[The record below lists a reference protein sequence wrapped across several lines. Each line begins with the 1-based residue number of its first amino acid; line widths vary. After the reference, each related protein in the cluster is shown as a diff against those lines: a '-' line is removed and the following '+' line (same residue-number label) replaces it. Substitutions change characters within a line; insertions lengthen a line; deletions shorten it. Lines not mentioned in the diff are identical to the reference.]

1 MTTDTHAPL
10 ADREASPPISTPDRA
25 EAAPAVLRVVA
36 VDDELFQLKL
46 LSRQLASQ
54 GAPGAELFIDAGE
67 ALRRIR
73 EPGRA
78 PDLVCCDLQMP
89 SMDGIEF
96 VRHLAEG
103 GYRGALV
110 LISGEEGRIL
120 QTAERLAR
128 SHGLRV
134 VGALPKPVG
143 AERLRQVLQAAR
155 ARVEPAMAP
164 RAARRVYDAEALR
177 EALDLGHLISYY
189 QPKVEL
195 VSGRLVGV
203 EALVRW
209 QHPRDGVVLPDQF
222 VPTAEANGLIDEL
235 TRQVLE
241 GPDGVLAQARR
252 WQDEGLTLQVSVNV
266 SMDNLRTHG
275 FANFVG
281 EAVARAGVPPSRL
294 VLEVTESRLMSD
306 PVVALDVLTRLRLK
320 RVGLSID
327 DFGTGHSSLSQLRD
341 VPFDEL
347 KVDRSFVRGAHADP
361 ALQVLLHGMVDM
373 ARQLGLKTVAEGVET
388 TEDLL
393 HVRACGCDIAQG
405 YRIARPM
412 PAGALPAWHARW
424 SRERDSLWGK
434 G

>member
-1 MTTDTHAPL
+1 MTTDTQTP
-10 ADREASPPISTPDRA
+10 ADLREARPA
-25 EAAPAVLRVVA
+25 AAPAAAAAAPAPLRIVA
-36 VDDELFQLKL
+36 VDDESFQLKL
-46 LSRQLASQ
+46 LSRQLESQ
-54 GAPGAELFIDAGE
+54 GAPGAELFSDAAL

-89 SMDGIEF
+89 TMDGIEF
-96 VRHLAEG
+96 VRHLAEA
-103 GYRGALV
+103 GYRGAVV
-110 LISGEEGRIL
+110 LISGEDGRIL

-128 SHGLRV
+128 SQGLRV

-143 AERLRQVLQAAR
+143 AEHLRAVLKAAR
-155 ARVEPAMAP
+155 AEAAPAVPASP
-164 RAARRVYDAEALR
+164 TRKAYDAEALR
-177 EALDLGHLISYY
+177 EALDLGHLVSHY

-195 VSGRLVGV
+195 ATGRLVGV

-209 QHPRDGVVLPDQF
+209 QHPRDGLVFPDQF
-222 VPTAEANGLIDEL
+222 IATAESSGLIDEL
-235 TRQVLE
+235 TRQLLG
-241 GPDGVLAQARR
+241 GPHGVLAQARR
-252 WQDEGLTLQVSVNV
+252 WQDEGLPLQVAVNV
-266 SMDNLRTHG
+266 SMDNLRSHG

-281 EAVARAGVPPSRL
+281 ECVARAGVPPSRL
-294 VLEVTESRLMSD
+294 VLEVTESRLMRD

-327 DFGTGHSSLSQLRD
+327 DFGTGHSSLAQLRD

-361 ALQVLLHGMVDM
+361 ALQVLLHSTVDM
-373 ARQLGLKTVAEGVET
+373 ARQLGLKTVAEGVED
-388 TEDLL
+388 TEDLM

-412 PAGALPAWHARW
+412 PAAALPAWHARW
-424 SRERDSLWGK
+424 TREREGLWGP